1 LKFNQQFARPEHY
14 IGPGDYYSSG
24 DDIVISTLLGSCIA
38 VALYD
43 TNLPMGGLNHFMLPF
58 PKVQSDSLFSN
69 SAKYGV
75 HAMEVL
81 INDMLKKGC
90 RKEKLR
96 AKVFGGST
104 VISYAQE
111 ATYNIP
117 RMNIDFIFRFL
128 ETERIP
134 VDSYSVG
141 GARPRKIF
149 FFPVTA
155 KVLMKYSKAEDTG
168 LAHHEN
174 LYSLKILEE
183 TENAGKPVLF

>member
-1 LKFNQQFARPEHY
+1 MRFNPQFARPEQY
-14 IGPGDYYSSG
+14 IGPGEYYSSG
-24 DDIVISTLLGSCIA
+24 EDIVISTLLGSCIA

-43 TNLPMGGLNHFMLPF
+43 TYLPLGGLNHFMLPY
-58 PKVQSDSLFSN
+58 PKIQGDLLFSN

-81 INDMLKKGC
+81 INDMMKKGC
-90 RKEKLR
+90 RKDKLR

-104 VISYAQE
+104 VISYAKE

-117 RMNIDFIFRFL
+117 RMNIEFVFRFL
-128 ETERIP
+128 ENERIP

-141 GARPRKIF
+141 GAQPRKIY
-149 FFPVTA
+149 FFPATA
-155 KVLMKYSKAEDTG
+155 KILMKYSKPEDAG
-168 LAHHEN
+168 LARREN
-174 LYSLKILEE
+174 LYSHKILEE